1 MLKHGYRQSRVK
13 LFCKH
18 PGMIE
23 ILPSI
28 LAADFARLGEEIA
41 KVERAG
47 ATILHVDVMDGH
59 FVPNISIG
67 IPVVEAIRKVTK
79 LKLDVHLMIS
89 DADKYA
95 PEFIQA
101 GADYLLV
108 HQEAC
113 RHLDR
118 TLRMIRSE
126 GGRPGVVLNPA
137 TPISMLSEVLDLVDH
152 VLIMS
157 VNPGF
162 GGQAFIPNA
171 LRKVQALA
179 WRRKELGLNFAI
191 EIDGGVGRENAGD
204 IARAGCDW
212 LVAGSSIFHTPDAAQ
227 AFIELQRAARDAVL
241 LKV

>member
-1 MLKHGYRQSRVK
+1 
-13 LFCKH
+13 
-18 PGMIE
+18 MIE

-28 LAADFARLGEEIA
+28 LSADFAHLGDEIA

-47 ATILHVDVMDGH
+47 ASFLHVDVMDGH

-67 IPVVEAIRKVTK
+67 IPVVESIRKATR

-95 PEFIQA
+95 PEFIKA

-113 RHLDR
+113 THLDR

-137 TPISMLSEVLDLVDH
+137 TPLVMIYEVLDLVDH

-162 GGQAFIPNA
+162 GGQTFIPNA
-171 LRKVQALA
+171 LRKIQALA
-179 WRRKELGLNFAI
+179 WRRKELGLQFMI
-191 EIDGGVGRENAGD
+191 EIDGGVSAENAGE
-204 IARAGCDW
+204 ITRAGCDW
-212 LVAGSSIFHTPDAAQ
+212 LVAGSSIFHTPDPGQ
-227 AFIELQRAARDAVL
+227 AFTALQRAAREGVL
-241 LKV
+241 VRV

>member
-1 MLKHGYRQSRVK
+1 
-13 LFCKH
+13 
-18 PGMIE
+18 MIE

-28 LAADFARLGEEIA
+28 LSADFAHLGDEIA

-47 ATILHVDVMDGH
+47 ASFLHVDVMDGH

-67 IPVVEAIRKVTK
+67 IPVVESIRKTTR

-95 PEFIQA
+95 PEFIKA

-113 RHLDR
+113 THLDR
-118 TLRMIRSE
+118 TLRMIRGE
-126 GGRPGVVLNPA
+126 GARPGVVLNPA
-137 TPISMLSEVLDLVDH
+137 TPLVMIYEVLDLVDH

-162 GGQAFIPNA
+162 GGQTFIPNA
-171 LRKVQALA
+171 LNKIQALA
-179 WRRKELGLNFAI
+179 WRRKELGLNFMI
-191 EIDGGVGRENAGD
+191 EIDGGVSAENAGE
-204 IARAGCDW
+204 ITRAGCDW
-212 LVAGSSIFHTPDAAQ
+212 LVAGSSIFHTPDAGQ
-227 AFIELQRAARDAVL
+227 AFTALQHAAREGVL
-241 LKV
+241 VKV